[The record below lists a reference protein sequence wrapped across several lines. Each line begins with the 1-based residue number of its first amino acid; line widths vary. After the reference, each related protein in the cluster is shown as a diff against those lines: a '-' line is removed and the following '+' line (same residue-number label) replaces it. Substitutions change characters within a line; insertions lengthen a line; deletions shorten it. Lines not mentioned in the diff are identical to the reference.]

1 MRQHPLVT
9 FWRRLTRDLREHR
22 KPPLIL
28 LRRGLDLMRA
38 QQRVVDHAVELGC
51 TPVSPDG
58 AFQPHRGA
66 RDPPCLSSTALVQ
79 PDRRSCAAACL
90 VVARMLVDQAY
101 AEELVRAGPRPV
113 PRRGARDAPPG
124 HRSPRLLGRLAAAV
138 AAEVRH
144 PPWAVAREVGGRVS
158 WIRTHP
164 GAGFEAVLAAVGAGH
179 AVPVYVGSRW
189 IPRHVVLALET
200 AAEGAAFRCYEP
212 AHGRVVV
219 VDRAAFADGRL
230 RLAGWD
236 RAWCAV
242 LPAAEAG
249 PTHRDAKRP
258 GPRGDRA
265 VGDVRQIS

>member
-1 MRQHPLVT
+1 MP
-9 FWRRLTRDLREHR
+9 DL
-22 KPPLIL
+22 
-28 LRRGLDLMRA
+28 
-38 QQRVVDHAVELGC
+38 
-51 TPVSPDG
+51 DG
-58 AFQPHRGA
+58 
-66 RDPPCLSSTALVQ
+66 LVQ

-90 VVARMLVDQAY
+90 VVTRMLVDQEY
-101 AEELVRAGPRPV
+101 AEELSGPDHDRFRAEVLATHRRVTGVRDSSGGWQLPW
-113 PRRGARDAPPG
+113 PRRFGT
-124 HRSPRLLGRLAAAV
+124 
-138 AAEVRH
+138 

-242 LPAAEAG
+242 LP
-249 PTHRDAKRP
+249 
-258 GPRGDRA
+258 RG
-265 VGDVRQIS
+265 